1 MEPSSS
7 WNAGRRSTASNQGI
21 SPYAENYRPQ
31 IASSQ
36 RHLIIHRQVV
46 AKLSRKE
53 LEDKYINMCDENF
66 CIKKNFHEQSEQVK
80 KLKAKLQRLSTET
93 GRSLPGSNFSKIFDL
108 ESQRL
113 ELRDKLESLRIN
125 HERKLTQA
133 QPIGGFQK
141 RPFPQNRATSAPHQ
155 HQQQHQ
161 HRQRQETKKKDR
173 PTTSGSSKNMA
184 KDKNYDEDRDVVSY
198 SEDDEEDE
206 EPDQEQPEPG
216 TSAKAPVTKSC
227 STCDVMKL
235 ERVALDADLVKLEME
250 VNFLQKEI
258 QNEKEKNSLIAKQ
271 MEEKVSFEVMKR
283 NAAENIEIRNLTK
296 TVEDL
301 TKQLQDRQSEDQKAT
316 EEDDEKRAHLE
327 ERIRNEKDNNEK
339 LFEEVQRGKRIID
352 EMKQQMSEIEKVC
365 DFLLWKQQ
373 NQITIHNENKQ
384 LHSELK
390 TIHRQGQELCSR
402 IEQLR
407 TEEELTRTQQQH
419 LWERLRMLQQDDDVF
434 SVLLECL
441 RADDLS
447 LPEEKAL
454 LEIER
459 DFLQR
464 QQENFTKLL
473 DENKLL
479 RFQLDEVRA
488 HGDELSLQ
496 LENVQEAEVVAKA
509 AQQQLLERLKALQA
523 DNDQLLVS
531 LEGLRSENG
540 SLMEERN
547 ILEDC
552 YKTLQ
557 VQFQKDARFT
567 AVERAECEV
576 QTIPVEEKL
585 HETRLVEQAEREVQ
599 TLPVEEKI
607 AEKRR
612 VLQSVCAV
620 QTLPLEELISGKRTV
635 EQADCEVQTL
645 AAVEESSPVKT
656 HVDRADSE
664 VQTVPIQERFFPSS
678 RASHQHKILEFEEEA
693 PESEQL
699 IEDDGEDNLQ
709 GEAFYIPLV
718 IPSVSKMSSTYTDIS
733 QTIKDMRISRS
744 ARSSRGRVVSE
755 KPSISLE
762 HEEVLPP
769 RQVRISHILPR
780 FSILA
785 RNFLQEPES
794 SRDHNVSLLLANA
807 ITKRIHSNDA
817 STAGSSRRRDSW
829 ASGNSVTSSS
839 GDRRRISFKDDTEWF
854 HQQMPRSAISSVF
867 EGEYKTED
875 LDTHNEYASLH
886 EEHHRIRKYSKDLVH
901 PTDYI
906 ALTIK
911 SVHWHPATMA
921 RLLERKVQHFYVE
934 LQFLDESG
942 SYQMETSTADLLGE
956 GGMREIPGP
965 DFMFDHRIIF
975 KLNEPRY
982 TRRRELLRRMLEP
995 NGKDK
1000 VRFSIVHEHLQVQ
1013 NCTDIGFASFRL
1025 RQEIQRCPLES
1036 IATIEVP
1043 IYDVVSPKD
1052 EMGYLWVQLEGIE
1065 LLRTSL

>member
-352 EMKQQMSEIEKVC
+352 EMKQQMSEI
-365 DFLLWKQQ
+365 
-373 NQITIHNENKQ
+373 
-384 LHSELK
+384 
-390 TIHRQGQELCSR
+390 
-402 IEQLR
+402 
-407 TEEELTRTQQQH
+407 
-419 LWERLRMLQQDDDVF
+419 
-434 SVLLECL
+434 
-441 RADDLS
+441 
-447 LPEEKAL
+447 
-454 LEIER
+454 EIER